1 MGSFGETTSKE
12 TCFSLYV
19 EKGKLF
25 LQLFWTL
32 RFTMVAKKNIL
43 SEEFLLPWK
52 KPGKMWCGKT
62 RFTSYELRVD
72 SFKAQVEIQ
81 KCDFKSTSLKFKSM
95 SSNSRVTSSN
105 PELKVQIHDF
115 KNLLTSEN
123 SSEQP

>member
-95 SSNSRVTSSN
+95 SSNSRVTTSN
-105 PELKVQIHDF
+105 PELQVQIHDF
-115 KNLLTSEN
+115 KNL
-123 SSEQP
+123 